1 MRAIGNPFGVR
12 QTVTS
17 GIVSALAR
25 TDVGQTDFGS
35 FIQTDA
41 AINPGNS
48 GGALVDMDGELV
60 GVNTMIF
67 SRSGGSN
74 GIGFAIPVEM
84 VARVVDTAMN
94 EGELI
99 RPWLGARLQP
109 VDSDI
114 ADAFG
119 LNRPRG
125 ALVNEIYPLA
135 AADEAGLMQGDIVL
149 AIDGQPVNNEAGAR
163 FRLATRAAGDDAV
176 FTVLRDGEELA
187 LNVAVQ
193 PAPGIADPDPFAVGG
208 RNPLSGA
215 NLVTLSPAFNERVGL
230 DPFQGGVVVSAVG
243 RRSVAGRFGFR
254 PGDKLVELM
263 GQPVYSLD
271 DVADILT
278 GHDGEQLWPLVVERR
293 GQRFETSVRLY

>member
-1 MRAIGNPFGVR
+1 
-12 QTVTS
+12 
-17 GIVSALAR
+17 
-25 TDVGQTDFGS
+25 
-35 FIQTDA
+35 
-41 AINPGNS
+41 
-48 GGALVDMDGELV
+48 
-60 GVNTMIF
+60 
-67 SRSGGSN
+67 
-74 GIGFAIPVEM
+74 
-84 VARVVDTAMN
+84 
-94 EGELI
+94 
-99 RPWLGARLQP
+99 
-109 VDSDI
+109 
-114 ADAFG
+114 
-119 LNRPRG
+119 
-125 ALVNEIYPLA
+125 
-135 AADEAGLMQGDIVL
+135 MQGDIVL